1 MTADRPGIRGVPRGV
16 VVLGLV
22 SLCMDLSSEMIHA
35 LLPVFLVSTLGA
47 SALTLGWI
55 EGVAEATA
63 SVAKLFSGVL
73 SDAWGR
79 RKPLVALGYGL
90 AAASKPL
97 FPLASAPAQVLAARF
112 IDRIG
117 KGLRGA
123 PRDALIADLTPA
135 AVRGASYGL
144 RQTLDTLGALGGP
157 LLAVGLMAASSG
169 NVRLV
174 FWVAAIPAVGAVLL
188 VLAGVEDV
196 APEVRPGPLRP
207 PLRLRELA
215 ALRGPFAALLVVAVL
230 GALARFSEA
239 FLVLRALDAGLS
251 ATLVPLT
258 LVAMNAA
265 YAASSYPAGALS
277 DRLGRPALLGLGF
290 GVLAAADLALA
301 LASGRRGRA
310 RGGRALGPPPRP
322 LQGLFSALVA
332 DAAPPGV
339 RGSAFGVYHLTTGA
353 ATLAASVLAGALWDG
368 PGPEATFLTGAA
380 LAGLAAGALALLRSR
395 WPQGAG

>member
-1 MTADRPGIRGVPRGV
+1 MTSDRPGLRGVPRGV

-79 RKPLVALGYGL
+79 RKPLVVAGYAL
-90 AAASKPL
+90 AAATKPL
-97 FPLASAPAQVLAARF
+97 FPLATAPAHVLAARF
-112 IDRIG
+112 VDRVG

-135 AVRGASYGL
+135 ALRGASYGL
-144 RQTLDTLGALGGP
+144 RQALDTLGAVGGP

-169 NVRLV
+169 DVRFV
-174 FWVAAIPAVGAVLL
+174 FWVAALPALAAVLL

-196 APEVRPGPLRP
+196 APDPGPR
-207 PLRLRELA
+207 PLRAPIRSAELS
-215 ALRGPFAALLVVAVL
+215 ALGGPFAALLGVAAL
-230 GALARFSEA
+230 GSLARFSEA
-239 FLVLRALDAGLS
+239 FLLLRARDAGLS

-258 LVAMNAA
+258 LVAMNVA

-277 DRLGRPALLGLGF
+277 DRLGRRALLGVGF
-290 GVLAAADLALA
+290 GVLVAADLVLA
-301 LASGRRGRA
+301 LAPGVAAVLAGV
-310 RGGRALGPPPRP
+310 ALWG
-322 LQGLFSALVA
+322 LHLGLTQGLFAALVA
-332 DAAPPGV
+332 DLAPPRL
-339 RGSAFGVYHLTTGA
+339 RGSAFGAFHLTTGA
-353 ATLAASVLAGALWDG
+353 TTLAASVLAGALWDG
-368 PGPEATFLTGAA
+368 LGPDATFLAGAA
-380 LAGLAAGALALLRSR
+380 LAALAASALPLVRS
-395 WPQGAG
+395 A

>member
-1 MTADRPGIRGVPRGV
+1 VTLDRPGLRRVPRGV

-47 SALTLGWI
+47 SVLTVGWI

-79 RKPLVALGYGL
+79 RKPLVALGYAL
-90 AAASKPL
+90 AAATKPL
-97 FPLASAPAQVLAARF
+97 FPLATAPAHVFAARF
-112 IDRIG
+112 VDRVG

-135 AVRGASYGL
+135 ASRGASYGL
-144 RQTLDTLGALGGP
+144 RQALDTLGAVGGP
-157 LLAVGLMAASSG
+157 LLAVGLMAASAG
-169 NVRLV
+169 DVRFV
-174 FWVAAIPAVGAVLL
+174 FWVAAIPALAAVLL

-196 APEVRPGPLRP
+196 APEPGR
-207 PLRLRELA
+207 RLLHAPIRRAELS
-215 ALRGPFAALLVVAVL
+215 ALGRPFAALLVVAAL
-230 GALARFSEA
+230 GSLARFSDA

-251 ATLVPLT
+251 ATLVPLA
-258 LVAMNAA
+258 LVSMNVA

-277 DRLGRPALLGLGF
+277 DRLGRRALLGVGL
-290 GVLAAADLALA
+290 GVLAVAVLILALA
-301 LASGRRGRA
+301 PGLAGVLAGV
-310 RGGRALGPPPRP
+310 ALWG
-322 LQGLFSALVA
+322 LHLGLTQGLFAALVA

-339 RGSAFGVYHLTTGA
+339 RGSAFGVFHLTTGA

-368 PGPEATFLTGAA
+368 LGPDATFLAGAA
-380 LAGLAAGALALLRSR
+380 LAALAACALVLVRSA
-395 WPQGAG
+395 WPQSAG